1 MRTKHLFALSA
12 IALGVTSAASAENHE
27 FRQHDAHQ
35 HGVVEWHIAQ
45 DGDELLAEITAPGSD
60 VVGFEHAPENA
71 EQKAAIEKAVAALAK
86 PGALFAINAEAGC
99 ELEAQQVSHTLGEDD
114 HDDHGH
120 GHHDG
125 HDHDKHDDHHGHDHD
140 DHDHDKHD
148 DHHDEH
154 KGHDHHDDHDHH
166 DEHKGHDH
174 HEDHDHGHDHKKAQ
188 HGEFS
193 AQYTFHCKEP
203 AKIQSITTDW
213 FTAFGNTEKIS
224 VQAVT
229 DKGVAAA
236 ELLPSSTTFR
246 F

>member
-99 ELEAQQVSHTLGEDD
+99 ELEAQQVTHTLDEDD
-114 HDDHGH
+114 HDGHDNHDKHDEHDDHT
-120 GHHDG
+120 G
-125 HDHDKHDDHHGHDHD
+125 HDHDKHDDHHDDHKGHDH
-140 DHDHDKHD
+140 HD

-154 KGHDHHDDHDHH
+154 KGHDH
-166 DEHKGHDH
+166 DE
-174 HEDHDHGHDHKKAQ
+174 HDHGHDHKKAQ

-193 AQYTFHCKEP
+193 AQYTFHCKAP
-203 AKIQSITTDW
+203 DKIQSITTDW

-229 DKGVAAA
+229 DKGVVAQ